1 MTEPDAPPPRPTAL
15 PTDSPLTRRTF
26 LARSAGAVAA
36 AAVPASLAAASTA
49 AASTAAS
56 WARVPGA
63 NARLRL
69 GVIGAGG
76 RGRYVMSIFQKQ
88 PELDVVALADPWDAS
103 LQQALAR
110 APGARTAGDYRRVL
124 DARDVDAVLIATP
137 DHWHSRVAVDALHAG
152 KDAYVEKPMAHSPEE
167 GRQMVRA
174 VRETKRV
181 LQVGLQQ
188 RSGPHYL
195 EAKREYFDTKRIGK
209 VVHVR
214 TYWHGNA
221 ARVVRPPFTEQPAGL
236 DWKQWLG
243 PAKMR
248 PFDPKM
254 VVNWRSYFDFGG
266 GTLTDLFTHWIDV
279 AHMFLGEDLPG
290 SAVAAGGIFQ
300 YADGRDAP
308 DTVDALLEYPGGWT
322 ASFAASLAP
331 GASGAAVEFYGTE
344 GTLYIDR
351 QKYTFTPPGRD
362 AQPVTVP
369 FPGDQTEQHVANF
382 LECVR
387 SRGTPT
393 SDVVS
398 GYRSTLTTLL
408 AKQAYMEKRRVTFD
422 PARERA
428 AVSE

>member
-1 MTEPDAPPPRPTAL
+1 
-15 PTDSPLTRRTF
+15 
-26 LARSAGAVAA
+26 
-36 AAVPASLAAASTA
+36 
-49 AASTAAS
+49 
-56 WARVPGA
+56 
-63 NARLRL
+63 
-69 GVIGAGG
+69 
-76 RGRYVMSIFQKQ
+76 
-88 PELDVVALADPWDAS
+88 
-103 LQQALAR
+103 
-110 APGARTAGDYRRVL
+110 
-124 DARDVDAVLIATP
+124 
-137 DHWHSRVAVDALHAG
+137 
-152 KDAYVEKPMAHSPEE
+152 
-167 GRQMVRA
+167 
-174 VRETKRV
+174 
-181 LQVGLQQ
+181 
-188 RSGPHYL
+188 
-195 EAKREYFDTKRIGK
+195 
-209 VVHVR
+209 
-214 TYWHGNA
+214 
-221 ARVVRPPFTEQPAGL
+221 
-236 DWKQWLG
+236 
-243 PAKMR
+243 
-248 PFDPKM
+248 
-254 VVNWRSYFDFGG
+254 
-266 GTLTDLFTHWIDV
+266 
-279 AHMFLGEDLPG
+279 MFLGEDLPG